1 MAELLS
7 FLNPFDTS
15 GFMPRWQCGLWS
27 RELGLLHIVSD
38 LGIFGAY
45 TAIPLVIA
53 YFVLRR
59 KDVPFPRIFWLFV
72 VFIFACGTTHLIEAI
87 IFWKPIYRM
96 AGLAKVV
103 TALASWSTVAAL
115 TLVTPKA
122 LRLPGLALLNE
133 ELTREVEERKRTEAE
148 RDELLAREKTARG
161 EAERANRIKDEFLSV
176 LSHELRTPLAAVL
189 GYVQLLRAGHI
200 QPEKVPE
207 SLDAIQ
213 RNCQAQV
220 QLIED
225 LLDMSRI
232 IEGKVHLNLRPVELD
247 EIVKSAIHIIKPL
260 ADAKALQLRTDLDP
274 AAGLVQGDFNRL
286 QQVLINLLSNAIKFT
301 PEGGSIVVALER
313 VDDRIEVSVKD
324 TGLGIDPQS
333 LPRVF
338 DRLWQ
343 AESSPDRRLSGLGLG
358 LAIVKHIVELHGGS
372 VRAASAGT
380 NVGATLTFALPR
392 LVSGAGESLP
402 RRRETAFGE
411 LGRLPDLGDLRILLV
426 DDEPDGR
433 IMVGQILQACGAE
446 VAAAGSADEALRML
460 ASLKPHVLLSDIQM
474 PDKSGYELLQEIR
487 SLDGSE
493 SRNVPAIALTSLAR
507 AEDRRRALMAG
518 FQFHISKPFDAG
530 ELIAAVAMLC
540 GRTGG

>member
-1 MAELLS
+1 
-7 FLNPFDTS
+7 
-15 GFMPRWQCGLWS
+15 MPRWQCGLWS
-27 RELGLLHIVSD
+27 RDLGLLHIVSD

-72 VFIFACGTTHLIEAI
+72 TFIFACGTTHLIEAI

-96 AGLAKVV
+96 AGLAKAFTAVV
-103 TALASWSTVAAL
+103 SWSTVAAL

-133 ELTREVEERKRTEAE
+133 TLTKEVEERKRTETE

-176 LSHELRTPLAAVL
+176 LSHELRTPLSAVL
-189 GYVQLLRAGHI
+189 GYVQLLRGGHI
-200 QPEKVPE
+200 RPEKIPE

-232 IEGKVHLNLRPVELD
+232 IEGKVRLNLRPVELD
-247 EIVKSAIHIIKPL
+247 EIVRSAIHIIKPL
-260 ADAKALQLRTDLDP
+260 ADAKSLQLGTDLDP

-301 PEGGSIVVALER
+301 PEGGSIVVTLER
-313 VDDRIEVSVKD
+313 VDDRIEVRVKD
-324 TGLGIDPQS
+324 SGQGIDPQS

-343 AESSPDRRLSGLGLG
+343 AEGSRDGRLSGLGLG
-358 LAIVKHIVELHGGS
+358 LAIVKQIVELHGGS
-372 VRAASAGT
+372 VKAESAGP
-380 NVGATLTFALPR
+380 NAGATLTFSLPR
-392 LVSGAGESLP
+392 LAGNEESRP
-402 RRRETAFGE
+402 RRRESVFGD
-411 LGRLPDLGDLRILLV
+411 LGRLPDLHDLRVLLV

-433 IMVGQILQACGAE
+433 IMIGQILQACGAE
-446 VAAAGSADEALRML
+446 VAAAGSADEALRVL
-460 ASLKPHVLLSDIQM
+460 ESVKPHVLLSDIQM
-474 PDKSGYELLQEIR
+474 PGKDGYQLLQEIR
-487 SLDGSE
+487 QLDGS
-493 SRNVPAIALTSLAR
+493 RNIPAIALTSLAR

-518 FQFHISKPFDAG
+518 FQFHIAKPFDAG

-540 GRTGG
+540 GRTGS